1 MEIINVHKEKEAK
14 PLDSKISAT
23 TFFLGIC
30 FIIFTIYHI
39 KQMYIELLFQAL
51 FIC

>member
-1 MEIINVHKEKEAK
+1 MSTKKKKQNPWTPKFLLQ
-14 PLDSKISAT
+14 P
-23 TFFLGIC
+23 FLGIC